1 MQQILNKVL
10 AELGPVQSQLS
21 FFLCVENHQKQMQQR
36 GAVVPSLF
44 LLHAFNFPA
53 LHVSAASYCVGQF
66 EPKESWQNEG
76 KKEEERA
83 NKNHPV
89 YSPGG
94 SPCIFSQ
101 HLMCQ
106 YTDHKGLFVTRVDR
120 C

>member
-44 LLHAFNFPA
+44 LLHALNFPA
-53 LHVSAASYCVGQF
+53 LYVSAASYCVGQF
-66 EPKESWQNEG
+66 EPKESWQSEG

-83 NKNHPV
+83 NEN
-89 YSPGG
+89 
-94 SPCIFSQ
+94 
-101 HLMCQ
+101 
-106 YTDHKGLFVTRVDR
+106 
-120 C
+120 